1 MTNLELLREE
11 NPFFI
16 SIVEKTMPG
25 KPSVVEFGFAT
36 KLTEKQAETNASSWR
51 SGLFYTHA
59 TLGSHVPD
67 ARGYFTLWSNGRA
80 VGLSH
85 PKAQDFLKEHGL
97 TLDDFHKPVT
107 QPAKPGRRQVTKVR
121 RIKKDR
127 LVQSTF
133 VTFGPQLT
141 AKDGTLIPG
150 IHRIEVRPEPSFTS
164 LETLS
169 VDELRDL
176 ALANSVNLGR
186 SSKKETILKKLQDAG
201 VTL

>member
-11 NPFFI
+11 HPFFI

-25 KPSVVEFGFAT
+25 KPPVVEFGFAT
-36 KLTEKQAETNASSWR
+36 KLTEKKPETDTKKWR

-67 ARGYFTLWSNGRA
+67 ARGYLKLWANNRI

-85 PKAQDFLKEHGL
+85 PKAQDFLADHGL
-97 TLDDFHKPVT
+97 TLDDFNAPVT
-107 QPAKPGRRQVTKVR
+107 MPAKPGRRQVTKVR

-127 LVQSTF
+127 LVQSAF
-133 VTFGPQLT
+133 VTFGAQLT
-141 AKDGTLIPG
+141 AKDGTPLPG
-150 IHRIEVRPEPSFTS
+150 KYQIEVRPEPSFTS

-176 ALANSVNLGR
+176 ALANSVDLGR
-186 SSKKETILKKLQDAG
+186 ASKKETILKKLQDAG